1 MAGRLWGTALR
12 HKFSNGMSKSHRFA
26 RTAKL
31 FVAYL
36 LAGAALTGAA
46 RAQAPEGPIV
56 LKPGATVQAPPAQIR
71 VQVELVST
79 PVTVRDKSGD
89 LVLTLQQKDFR
100 IFDNGAE
107 QKIEHFDLG
116 GDALSV
122 VMLFETSSRIEP
134 LLPAVRKSA
143 ILFSQVVMGPTG
155 EAAVVGF
162 DDTAEVK
169 VPFTG
174 DGDRVENAV
183 KNLRMGTSGTLLY
196 DALSK
201 GVSMLERRPKE
212 RRRVVLVLAEAVD
225 TGSETKLGE
234 VLRAA
239 ELANVTIY
247 SVGLSTTAAELRAKP
262 KDLPPSPFPEGT
274 FPRPGI
280 PGQPQTPTTEA
291 QRREGI
297 DFMALAIWLMQHAE
311 HTVKDN
317 ALEIATSGTGGMHVA
332 TLRDRSIE
340 KAIDQIAGELHA
352 QYTVAYR
359 PSSAEPSGFHNIKV
373 EVTRPGVS
381 VRARPGYY
389 IAPPES

>member
-1 MAGRLWGTALR
+1 MTR
-12 HKFSNGMSKSHRFA
+12 KQKFA
-26 RTAKL
+26 RAAGWL
-31 FVAYL
+31 AACCVAS
-36 LAGAALTGAA
+36 AAFGGAA

-56 LKPGATVQAPPAQIR
+56 LKPGATVQPPPPDKRIR

-79 PVTVRDKSGD
+79 PVTVRDKSGE
-89 LVLTLQQKDFR
+89 LVLSLQKKDFR

-116 GDALSV
+116 GDPLSV
-122 VMLFETSSRIEP
+122 VLLFETSSRIEP

-143 ILFSQVVMGPTG
+143 ILFSQAVMAQTG

-162 DDTAEVK
+162 DDMADVK
-169 VPFTG
+169 VPFTR
-174 DGDRVENAV
+174 DGDRVESAV
-183 KNLRMGTSGTLLY
+183 KNLRMGTSGTILY

-201 GVSMLERRPKE
+201 GVSLLERRPKE
-212 RRRVVLVLAEAVD
+212 RRRIILVVAEAED

-247 SVGLSTTAAELRAKP
+247 SVGLSTSAAELRAKP
-262 KDLPPSPFPEGT
+262 RDLPPSGFPPGT
-274 FPRPGI
+274 FPEPPI
-280 PGQPQTPTTEA
+280 PGSPQTPTMGNR
-291 QRREGI
+291 QHSGNI
-297 DFMALAIWLMQHAE
+297 DFMALAVWLLQHAE
-311 HTVKDN
+311 HVVKDN

-332 TLRDRSIE
+332 TFRDRSIE
-340 KAIDQIAGELHA
+340 QAIDQIGSELHA

-359 PSSAEPSGFHNIKV
+359 PSGAEPSGFHNIKV
-373 EVTRPGVS
+373 EVKRSGIT

-389 IAPPES
+389 VAPPES

>member
-1 MAGRLWGTALR
+1 MTG
-12 HKFSNGMSKSHRFA
+12 KHRFPRA
-26 RTAKL
+26 TGW
-31 FVAYL
+31 
-36 LAGAALTGAA
+36 LAAFFLACMAFAGVA
-46 RAQAPEGPIV
+46 RAQAPEGPIILQPG
-56 LKPGATVQAPPAQIR
+56 LKPGATVQPPRPDKKIR

-89 LVLTLQQKDFR
+89 LVLSLQQKDFR
-100 IFDNGAE
+100 IFDNGVE

-116 GDALSV
+116 GDPLSV
-122 VMLFETSSRIEP
+122 VLLFETSSRIEP

-143 ILFSQVVMGPTG
+143 ILFSQVVMAQTG

-162 DDTAEVK
+162 DDMEEVK
-169 VPFTG
+169 APFTR

-201 GVSMLERRPKE
+201 AVSMLEHRPKE
-212 RRRVVLVLAEAVD
+212 RRRIILVVAEAED

-262 KDLPPSPFPEGT
+262 KDLPPSGFPPGT
-274 FPRPGI
+274 FPMPGA
-280 PGQPQTPTTEA
+280 PGQPQTPTTEE
-291 QRREGI
+291 QRREGA
-297 DFMALAIWLMQHAE
+297 DFMALAIWLLQHAE
-311 HTVKDN
+311 HAVKDN
-317 ALEIATSGTGGMHVA
+317 ALEIATTGTGGMHVA
-332 TLRDRSIE
+332 TLRERSIE
-340 KAIDQIAGELHA
+340 PAIDRIAAELHA

-359 PSSAEPSGFHNIKV
+359 PTNAEPSGMHNIKV
-373 EVTRPGVS
+373 EVTRRDVS

>member
-1 MAGRLWGTALR
+1 MW
-12 HKFSNGMSKSHRFA
+12 KFA
-26 RTAKL
+26 RVGSL
-31 FVAYL
+31 LVAL
-36 LAGAALTGAA
+36 LLCGVRAA

-56 LKPGATVQAPPAQIR
+56 LKPGVTVQPSPPQIR

-89 LVLTLQQKDFR
+89 LVLSLQQKDFR
-100 IFDNGAE
+100 IFDNGVE

-116 GDALSV
+116 GDPLSIVAL
-122 VMLFETSSRIEP
+122 MEASSRIEP

-143 ILFSQVVMGPTG
+143 ILFSQVLMAQSG
-155 EAAVVGF
+155 EAAVVTF
-162 DDTAEVK
+162 DDTTEVK
-169 VPFTG
+169 VPFTR
-174 DGDRVENAV
+174 DGEQVDNAV
-183 KNLRMGTSGTLLY
+183 KNLRLGTSGTNLY

-201 GVSMLERRPKE
+201 AVSMLERRPKE
-212 RRRVVLVLAEAVD
+212 RRRIILVIAEAAD

-262 KDLPPSPFPEGT
+262 KDPPRSPFPVGT
-274 FPRPGI
+274 FPEPGI
-280 PGQPQTPTTEA
+280 PGSPQTPTMGNRQDQGA
-291 QRREGI
+291 
-297 DFMALAIWLMQHAE
+297 DLLALAVLLLQHTQHA
-311 HTVKDN
+311 VKEN
-317 ALEIATSGTGGMHVA
+317 PLEIATVGTGGMHVA

-359 PSSAEPSGFHNIKV
+359 PAGAEPSGYHNIKV
-373 EVTRPGVS
+373 AVTRAGVS

-389 IAPPES
+389 IEAPEK

>member
-1 MAGRLWGTALR
+1 
-12 HKFSNGMSKSHRFA
+12 
-26 RTAKL
+26 
-31 FVAYL
+31 V
-36 LAGAALTGAA
+36 A

-56 LKPGATVQAPPAQIR
+56 LKPGVTVQPPPPDKKIR

-89 LVLTLQQKDFR
+89 LVLSLQQKDFR
-100 IFDNGAE
+100 IFDNGVE

-116 GDALSV
+116 GDPLSV
-122 VMLFETSSRIEP
+122 VLLFETSSRIEP

-162 DDTAEVK
+162 DDMAEVK
-169 VPFTG
+169 VPFTR

-183 KNLRMGTSGTLLY
+183 KNLRMGTSGTLLD

-201 GVSMLERRPKE
+201 AVSMLEGRPKE
-212 RRRVVLVLAEAVD
+212 RRRVILVVAEAED
-225 TGSETKLGE
+225 SGSETKLGE

-247 SVGLSTTAAELRAKP
+247 SVGLSTTAAELRGKP

-291 QRREGI
+291 QRRGNINFTE
-297 DFMALAIWLMQHAE
+297 LAIWLLQHAKQA
-311 HTVKDN
+311 VKDN
-317 ALEIATSGTGGMHVA
+317 ALEIATAGTGGMHVA

-340 KAIDQIAGELHA
+340 KAIDQIAAELHA

-359 PSSAEPSGFHNIKV
+359 PTGAEPSGFHNIKV
-373 EVTRPGVS
+373 EVTGRNVS